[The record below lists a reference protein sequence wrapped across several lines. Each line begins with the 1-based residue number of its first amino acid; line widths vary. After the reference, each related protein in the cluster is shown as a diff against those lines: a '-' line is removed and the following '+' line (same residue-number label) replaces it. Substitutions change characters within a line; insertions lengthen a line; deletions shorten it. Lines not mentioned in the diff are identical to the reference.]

1 VGEKGET
8 MSHNPL
14 MSEHK
19 SGLRVETRAL
29 RRSLERPDFT
39 MRLARFAHLLELAP
53 RSIVAGYYPVRD
65 EADPRGLM
73 NALIAR
79 GHRMALPRVAQTD
92 APLHFHRWRA
102 ADPLCDN
109 PQGIAE
115 PLPEAERVEPDMIL
129 VPLLAFDAA
138 GYRLGHGGGYYDRTL
153 AGAKAVSVGIA
164 YAGQQ
169 RASIP
174 LEAHDIALDHI
185 LTENGLF
192 TPA

>member
-1 VGEKGET
+1 
-8 MSHNPL
+8 MSHTLL

-19 SGLRVETRAL
+19 SGLRAETRAL
-29 RRSLERPDFT
+29 RRRLELPDFAA
-39 MRLARFAHLLELAP
+39 RLARFAHLLELAP
-53 RSIVAGYYPVRD
+53 RSLVAGYYPVRD

-73 NALIAR
+73 DALVAR
-79 GHRMALPRVAQTD
+79 GHRLALPRVAETD

-102 ADPLCDN
+102 GDPLRDN

-115 PLPEAERVEPDMIL
+115 PLPEAERVEPDVIL

-153 AGAKAVSVGIA
+153 AGTKAISIGIA

-174 LEAHDIALDHI
+174 LEAHDIALNHI

>member
-1 VGEKGET
+1 
-8 MSHNPL
+8 MSHSPVI
-14 MSEHK
+14 SEHK
-19 SGLRVETRAL
+19 TGLRAQTRAL
-29 RRSLERPDFT
+29 RCSLERPDFAV
-39 MRLARFAHLLELAP
+39 RLSRYAHLLELAP
-53 RSIVAGYYPVRD
+53 RSMVAGYYPVRD

-73 NALIAR
+73 HALIAR
-79 GHRMALPRVAQTD
+79 GHRMALPRVAQID

-102 ADPLCDN
+102 ADPLRDN

-115 PLPEAERVEPDMIL
+115 PLADAERVEPDMIL

-138 GYRLGHGGGYYDRTL
+138 GFRLGHGGGYYDRTL
-153 AGAKAVSVGIA
+153 AGTKAITVGIA

-169 RASIP
+169 LASIP
-174 LEAHDIALDHI
+174 REAHDIALDHI